1 MGAANVLRLGPIR
14 VAAMSGIWK
23 GYNYNKNHHE
33 RLPYNQNDIK
43 SMYHT
48 REFDV
53 RKLLQIRTQV
63 DVGISHDWP
72 RAIEKHGNARELWRM
87 KPDFKQESEDG
98 TLGSLAAA
106 YVCDRLR
113 PAYWFSAHMHCR
125 FTATKTYT
133 KPADAAAVEA
143 PAAPP
148 QAAVAEST
156 PVMTQNEDEIDL
168 DMDDDDDDAAPAPT
182 PTPAAK
188 PMVATAAG
196 GEPDI
201 DALRSL
207 LPASFSKPPPRLA
220 PGQPVPTTIT
230 NTTVRFL
237 ALDKCLP
244 GRKFLQLLDV
254 PAISSPLQSPVS
266 PPSNVAPTPRHTL
279 TYDPEWLAI
288 TRVFN
293 EYLILGDPNAPTPRD
308 LGEEEYRKKIIEQ
321 EAWVQKNIVE
331 AGNLAVPYNFT
342 ITAPI
347 RGDGPVDL
355 HVQEQ
360 PREYNNPQMVTFCEL
375 LQMENKFFA
384 TEEQWLERKARGPPE
399 GGESHDRRNAGF
411 GGRGRGRGRGR
422 GGRRDDGRGRARGRG
437 RGGRW

>member
-14 VAAMSGIWK
+14 IAAMSGIWK

-43 SMYHT
+43 SMYHI

-87 KPDFKQESEDG
+87 KPDFEQESEDG

-113 PAYWFSAHMHCR
+113 PSYWFSAHMHCR
-125 FTATKTYT
+125 FAATKTYT
-133 KPADAAAVEA
+133 KPADAATVEA
-143 PAAPP
+143 TAAPP
-148 QAAVAEST
+148 QATVTEST
-156 PVMTQNEDEIDL
+156 SVTMENEDEIDL
-168 DMDDDDDDAAPAPT
+168 DMDDDAAPAPAPT
-182 PTPAAK
+182 PTPK
-188 PMVATAAG
+188 PMVTTAAS

-207 LPASFSKPPPRLA
+207 LPAAFSKPPPRSA
-220 PGQPVPTTIT
+220 PGQPVPATIT

-254 PAISSPLQSPVS
+254 QAVSAPLQAPLKPSSTAPV
-266 PPSNVAPTPRHTL
+266 RHHVL
-279 TYDPEWLAI
+279 SYDPEWLAI

-293 EYLILGDPNAPTPRD
+293 EYLILGEPNAPTPRD
-308 LGEEEYRKKIIEQ
+308 LGEKEYHKKILEQ
-321 EAWVQKNIVE
+321 EAWVQANIVE
-331 AGNLAVPYNFT
+331 AGKLAVPYNFT
-342 ITAPI
+342 LTAPI
-347 RGDGPVDL
+347 QGDGPVGL
-355 HVQEQ
+355 HEQEQ
-360 PREYNNPQMVTFCEL
+360 PREYNNPQMTTFCEL

-399 GGESHDRRNAGF
+399 GGESHDRRNDGF
-411 GGRGRGRGRGR
+411 GGRGRGRGRG
-422 GGRRDDGRGRARGRG
+422 GRRGDGRGRG
-437 RGGRW
+437 RGRGRSGRW

>member
-1 MGAANVLRLGPIR
+1 
-14 VAAMSGIWK
+14 
-23 GYNYNKNHHE
+23 
-33 RLPYNQNDIK
+33 
-43 SMYHT
+43 MYHI

-63 DVGISHDWP
+63 DIGISHDWP
-72 RAIEKHGNARELWRM
+72 RAIEKHGNVRDLWRM

-113 PAYWFSAHMHCR
+113 PSYWFSAHMHCR
-125 FTATKTYT
+125 FAATKTYT
-133 KPADAAAVEA
+133 KPANAAAVEA

-148 QAAVAEST
+148 QAAVAEKT
-156 PVMTQNEDEIDL
+156 PVTIQNEDEIDL
-168 DMDDDDDDAAPAPT
+168 DMDDDNDDAAPASAPK
-182 PTPAAK
+182 PASRL
-188 PMVATAAG
+188 MVATDASREA
-196 GEPDI
+196 DI

-207 LPASFSKPPPRLA
+207 LPPSFSKPPPRAA
-220 PGQPVPTTIT
+220 PGQPVPATIT

-244 GRKFLQLLDV
+244 GRKFLQLLNV
-254 PAISSPLQSPVS
+254 PVISSPLQAPVP
-266 PPSNVAPTPRHTL
+266 PPSNVAPNPRHTL

-293 EYLILGDPNAPTPRD
+293 EYLILGDPAAPKPRD
-308 LGEEEYRKKIIEQ
+308 LGEKEYRKKIREQ

-331 AGNLAVPYNFT
+331 AGKLAVPYNFML
-342 ITAPI
+342 TAPVQ
-347 RGDGPVDL
+347 GDGPVDL
-355 HVQEQ
+355 HVQDQ

-384 TEEQWLERKARGPPE
+384 TEGQWLERKARGPPD
-399 GGESHDRRNAGF
+399 GGESHDRRNDGF
-411 GGRGRGRGRGR
+411 GGRGRGRSRGGGRGD
-422 GGRRDDGRGRARGRG
+422 GRGRGRARGRG
-437 RGGRW
+437 GRW